1 MLTLLAISEDT
12 VNNAIVGIGGFSILV
27 WILLWIIYGV
37 FCFLIP
43 IFIYRIMRG
52 QTEIIGKTKFIANP
66 TRATAKRIFIVA
78 FLGG

>member
-12 VNNAIVGIGGFSILV
+12 VNNAIVGIGGFS
-27 WILLWIIYGV
+27 ILLWIIYGV